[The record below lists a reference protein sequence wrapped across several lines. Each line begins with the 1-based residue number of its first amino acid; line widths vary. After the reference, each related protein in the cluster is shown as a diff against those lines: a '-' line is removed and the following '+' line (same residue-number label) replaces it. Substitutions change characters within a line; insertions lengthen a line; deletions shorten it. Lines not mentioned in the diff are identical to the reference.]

1 MAEATT
7 TTDRPAMRV
16 LGLLITLGFFAALF
30 VLLFYGKPAAGGDA
44 LLVLVG
50 SLGTAFMV
58 VVNNFFRGTTTGST
72 KA

>member
-1 MAEATT
+1 MADATT

-16 LGLLITLGFFAALF
+16 LGLLITVGFFAALF
-30 VLLFYGKPAAGGDA
+30 VLLFWGKPATGGDA

-58 VVNNFFRGTTTGST
+58 VVNNYFRGPTTTGG
-72 KA
+72 KP